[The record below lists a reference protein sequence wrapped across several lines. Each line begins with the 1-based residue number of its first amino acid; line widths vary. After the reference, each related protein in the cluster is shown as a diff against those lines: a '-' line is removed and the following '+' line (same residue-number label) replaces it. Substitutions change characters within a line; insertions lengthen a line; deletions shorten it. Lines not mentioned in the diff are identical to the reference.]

1 MGRGFMPE
9 NDGAWTDEVLP
20 TSWDTD
26 RTSLEP
32 VRLGFIGAG
41 AMASFAVY
49 PALQLA
55 PIRLV
60 AVCDLDGAKARRTA
74 ERFGASRHYT
84 DHREML
90 EKENLEAVAVQTH
103 PNVRRPVVLDA
114 LDAGQHVF
122 VPKPPAMS
130 LRDTMEL
137 SEAATRHGRSLMV
150 NFESRFSYGVQL
162 ARKIMRTGDFG
173 SLTQLSGSFCSG
185 RYTGAGNAHRGAPYE
200 NHLQAYLLD
209 FASHYLDLARYL
221 AGEVQRMA
229 LFHNDVDESVSFAVA
244 LEFESG
250 AVGTLQ
256 LNSNRLWWRN
266 YDRMELTGQG
276 EYLILDGLWKLR
288 HYTRSRNCFTE
299 NYRDERSG
307 ELTGDAGSWREF
319 ATAIR
324 ENREPVCNIH
334 ENVKTMELYQALYDA
349 AMAGESGVVF
359 SKKS

>member
-1 MGRGFMPE
+1 MPE
-9 NDGAWTDEVLP
+9 DDSPRAEEVLE
-20 TSWDTD
+20 TSWDT
-26 RTSLEP
+26 SPSGLEP
-32 VRLGFIGAG
+32 VRLGFVGAG

-49 PALQLA
+49 PALHFA
-55 PIRLV
+55 PIHLV
-60 AVCDLDGAKARRTA
+60 AVCDLDEAKARRTA
-74 ERFGASRHYT
+74 EKFGASRHYT
-84 DHREML
+84 DYREML
-90 EKENLEAVAVQTH
+90 DGEDLEAVAVQTH

-114 LDAGQHVF
+114 LGAGHHVF

-130 LRDTMEL
+130 LGETIEL
-137 SEAATRHGRSLMV
+137 SEAAARHARFVMV

-162 ARKIMRTGDFG
+162 ARKIMQTRGFG
-173 SLTQLSGSFCSG
+173 RLTQLSGSFCSG
-185 RYTGAGNAHRGAPYE
+185 KYTGPGDAHRGAPYE
-200 NHLQAYLLD
+200 NHIQAYLLD
-209 FASHYLDLARYL
+209 FAPHYLDLARYL
-221 AGEVQRMA
+221 AGEVRRMA
-229 LFHNDVDESVSFAVA
+229 LFHNDIDEGVSLAVA
-244 LEFESG
+244 LEFESD
-250 AVGTLQ
+250 AVGTVQ

-276 EYLILDGLWKLR
+276 EYIILDGLWKLK

-319 ATAIR
+319 AAAIR

-359 SKKS
+359 SKRSG

>member
-1 MGRGFMPE
+1 MPDK
-9 NDGAWTDEVLP
+9 DGAWTEEVLD
-20 TSWDTD
+20 TSWDA
-26 RTSLEP
+26 RTSNLEP
-32 VRLGFIGAG
+32 VRLGFVGAG

-60 AVCDLDGAKARRTA
+60 AVCDLDEAKARSAA
-74 ERFGASRHYT
+74 EKFGASRHYT
-84 DHREML
+84 DYREML
-90 EKENLEAVAVQTH
+90 EKEELEAVAVQTH
-103 PNVRRPVVLDA
+103 PNVRQAIVLGA
-114 LDAGQHVF
+114 LGAGHHVL

-130 LRDTMEL
+130 LGETIEL
-137 SEAATRHGRSLMV
+137 SEAASRHARLLMV
-150 NFESRFSYGVQL
+150 NFESRFSYGVRL
-162 ARKIMRTGDFG
+162 ARKIMETADFG
-173 SLTQLSGSFCSG
+173 RLTQLSGSFCSG
-185 RYTGAGNAHRGAPYE
+185 KYTGAEDAHRGAPYE

-209 FASHYLDLARYL
+209 FALHYLDLTRYL

-229 LFHNDVDESVSFAVA
+229 LFHNDYDEGASFAVA

-266 YDRMELTGQG
+266 YDRVELTGQG
-276 EYLILDGLWKLR
+276 EYVILDGLWRLK

-307 ELTGDAGSWREF
+307 ELTGDVGSWREF
-319 ATAIR
+319 AAAIR
-324 ENREPVCNIH
+324 QNREPVCNIH

-359 SKKS
+359 SKRP